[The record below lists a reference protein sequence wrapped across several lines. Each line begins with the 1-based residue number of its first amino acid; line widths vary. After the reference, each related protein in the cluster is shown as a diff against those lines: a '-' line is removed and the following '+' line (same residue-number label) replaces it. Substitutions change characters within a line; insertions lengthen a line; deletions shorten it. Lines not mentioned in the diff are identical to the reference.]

1 MNTSVKDKKNNMVF
15 AASFVDSVLRYTTI
29 NSMRTAYIPII
40 DQVSH
45 VGMLVY
51 SLLISLD

>member
-1 MNTSVKDKKNNMVF
+1 MVF

-29 NSMRTAYIPII
+29 STRRTAYIPVI

-45 VGMLVY
+45 VGMLIY
-51 SLLISLD
+51 SLLISRDLLITVN